1 MSVGNKIGAGA
12 LAALIA
18 VVCGWFYAAPY
29 ITLYQLKKAI
39 EAQDANEIS
48 RHIDLPALRES
59 IKSGLVEKQAA
70 GKSNL
75 LRSLGA
81 VADPMFEALVTPEGI
96 AAMMKGE
103 GLLGKKSGK
112 GQGSKQSGKDVP
124 RYSMGHDRFNRF
136 VVRLEDKDKEDPKGQ
151 TAFIFTRDGLSWKLS
166 AVRLPS

>member
-1 MSVGNKIGAGA
+1 MALSAKRGKIMSVGNKIGAGA

-29 ITLYQLKKAI
+29 STLYQLKKAI
-39 EAQDANEIS
+39 EAQDADEIS

-81 VADPMFEALVTPEGI
+81 VLKGAVADPMVEALVHRRESP
-96 AAMMKGE
+96 
-103 GLLGKKSGK
+103 L
-112 GQGSKQSGKDVP
+112 
-124 RYSMGHDRFNRF
+124 
-136 VVRLEDKDKEDPKGQ
+136 
-151 TAFIFTRDGLSWKLS
+151 
-166 AVRLPS
+166 